1 MAMEERKPTR
11 PSSKRSKKPSLRFF
25 YLDGDLHKVLSVTR
39 AQDLVVCWN
48 YTKAKRVGYI
58 WSDVRRRHDKAFTMK
73 QVSVMLERHRVTI
86 ERDILRGNIRAPQ
99 ASYSLSTGAKRAY
112 YFSEQDVLDLHDYLL
127 TVNIGKPRPDGVINP
142 KDMVSRNELKAMM
155 KNDVMTYV
163 KNDDGEFIP
172 VWREQGW

>member
-1 MAMEERKPTR
+1 MAMEERKPAR
-11 PSSKRSKKPSLRFF
+11 RSSKRSKPTLRYFF
-25 YLDGDLHKVLSVTR
+25 LDGDLHKVLSVTR

-48 YTKAKRVGYI
+48 YPKERRVGYI
-58 WSDVRRRHDKAFTMK
+58 WSDVKRRHEKAFTMQ
-73 QVSVMLERHRVTI
+73 QVGKMLGRHRVTI
-86 ERDILRGNIRAPQ
+86 EKDIIYGNIRRPQ
-99 ASYSLSTGAKRAY
+99 RSYTLPGKHPKTH
-112 YFSEQDVLDLHDYLL
+112 YFTEKDILDFHDYLL
-127 TVNIGKPRPDGVINP
+127 TVNVGRPRADGKITP